1 MKNFIKLFIFLIL
14 IACNSQ
20 SNDDKAIEIFEKTL
34 GEDGVKVFN
43 TLIPIAENKLMQ
55 TYGVTTP
62 NLAYKEFLKDVAI
75 KNICGVIDLKIPQT
89 ELENVLKLFEKN
101 NFRREI
107 WILTK
112 EDSKILLDFNIEGRY
127 LNAFKKASG
136 YNEIAFN
143 YYDLRNITGEIN
155 YGLIAKA
162 LLKNDRDLNNYFIK
176 RIVIADFIYMNLIC
190 TNSFDL
196 TIY

>member
-34 GEDGVKVFN
+34 GEDGVIVFN

-75 KNICGVIDLKIPQT
+75 KNICGGIDLKIPQT
-89 ELENVLKLFEKN
+89 ELKNVLNLFEKN

-112 EDSKILLDFNIEGRY
+112 EDSKILLDFNVEGKY

-155 YGLIAKA
+155 YGLVAKA
-162 LLKNDRDLNNYFIK
+162 LLKNDRDLDNYFIK

-190 TNSFDL
+190 TNSYEL

>member
-43 TLIPIAENKLMQ
+43 KLIPIVENQLMQ
-55 TYGVTTP
+55 SYGVDTP
-62 NLAYKEFLKDVAI
+62 NSAYKEFLKDVAI
-75 KNICGVIDLKIPQT
+75 KDICGGINLKIPQT
-89 ELENVLKLFEKN
+89 ELENLLMLFEKN
-101 NFRREI
+101 TFRREI

-112 EDSKILLDFNIEGRY
+112 EDSKVLLDFNIEGKY

-143 YYDLRNITGEIN
+143 YYDLRNVTGEIN
-155 YGLIAKA
+155 YGLVANA
-162 LLKNDRDLNNYFIK
+162 LLKNDRDLDNYFIK
-176 RIVIADFIYMNLIC
+176 RIVISDFIYMNLIC
-190 TNSFDL
+190 TNNYDL